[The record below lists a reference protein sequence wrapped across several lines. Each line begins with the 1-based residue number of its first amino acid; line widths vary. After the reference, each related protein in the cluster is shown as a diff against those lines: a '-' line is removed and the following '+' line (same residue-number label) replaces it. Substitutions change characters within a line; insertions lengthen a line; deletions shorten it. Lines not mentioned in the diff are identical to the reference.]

1 MTRFLT
7 LLLALLVFAGPVSAQ
22 APLPVAA
29 TSADAAVAQALD
41 QKIESLSVSDM
52 AVGDALADIGRQ
64 TGLRISADEPSLELL
79 PWGAQTRLAKVTVSH
94 ASLREILPQVL
105 APLGMTYDIR
115 DGGVFVFATDPLK
128 RMNRRAN
135 WDDLKLLQ
143 RCNETQFSPETFRNF
158 KLQFRITSKVDAAN
172 MLEHQLSRS
181 GRGSVAE
188 MLEVATGAL
197 GWVWFPN
204 GDAVVIRTQQAQ
216 IANRLARRI
225 SARYANMPLARVLL
239 DLSEKAETQ
248 FVLEPGM
255 MLKLP
260 QSTVQSYSLLLQ
272 SASIRQALE
281 LICAETGLKYE
292 IEREVVRI
300 GLSDALQ
307 EGGKRAAGR
316 SSPYVGKIVVPGADG
331 GYSLEFLIRA
341 DELPPDILE
350 SRDQMIEEIIQKM
363 RKDISPSTP
372 MSSPDA
378 PDQ

>member
-1 MTRFLT
+1 
-7 LLLALLVFAGPVSAQ
+7 
-22 APLPVAA
+22 
-29 TSADAAVAQALD
+29 
-41 QKIESLSVSDM
+41 
-52 AVGDALADIGRQ
+52 
-64 TGLRISADEPSLELL
+64 
-79 PWGAQTRLAKVTVSH
+79 
-94 ASLREILPQVL
+94 
-105 APLGMTYDIR
+105 
-115 DGGVFVFATDPLK
+115 
-128 RMNRRAN
+128 
-135 WDDLKLLQ
+135 
-143 RCNETQFSPETFRNF
+143 
-158 KLQFRITSKVDAAN
+158 

-204 GDAVVIRTQQAQ
+204 GDAIVIRTQQAQ

-225 SARYANMPLARVLL
+225 SARYVNMPLARVLL

-260 QSTVQSYSLLLQ
+260 HSTVQNYSLLLQ

-307 EGGKRAAGR
+307 EGGKRAASR

-331 GYSLEFLIRA
+331 GYSLEFLIRT

-363 RKDISPSTP
+363 RKDIAPSAP